1 MKYFS
6 PLFPF
11 ILGWL
16 LISLS
21 NNFTVIALVNGC
33 LQLLLFAL
41 VVCLP
46 TWKTGRMSYV
56 DIGWPWGL
64 TVIGI
69 VTWLLSDGDP
79 WRVALISIAYI
90 FAGSRMGLG
99 AIKLLTSGHLA
110 QELPRYEYQKRRW
123 QKAGKANVPLA
134 MQIEAILQGLANA
147 SYLSFPAFVIAANPN
162 PDISIFEIIGIILW
176 LASFAFESVADTQK
190 IKFLRMMKASGQ
202 RNQVCNV
209 GLWKYS
215 RHPNYFAEWMVW
227 NALVI
232 ASIPSWL
239 ALINTE
245 SLPMFIFI
253 GLGLLFASRA
263 MYVTLVTYTGAVPS
277 EYYSVQKRPAYKDYQ
292 QTTNMFFPGPK
303 KQLIRNKKSPTNL
316 LGKNL

>member
-1 MKYFS
+1 MKYIS

-21 NNFTVIALVNGC
+21 DNFSTIGLVNGC

-64 TVIGI
+64 TGIGI
-69 VTWLLSDGDP
+69 VTWSLSGGDP

-99 AIKLLTSGHLA
+99 AIKLLTSGHLN

-123 QKAGKANVPLA
+123 QKAGKTNVPLA

-147 SYLSFPAFVIAANPN
+147 SYLAFPAFVIAANPS
-162 PDISIFEIIGIILW
+162 PSISIFEIIGIILW
-176 LASFAFESVADTQK
+176 LASFIFESVADAQK
-190 IKFLRMMKASGQ
+190 LTFLRMMKTSGQ

-227 NALVI
+227 NALII

-239 ALINTE
+239 TLLNTE
-245 SLPMFIFI
+245 SMPMFVFI
-253 GLGLLFASRA
+253 GLGLLFASRT

-277 EYYSVQKRPAYKDYQ
+277 EYYSVQKRPAYKGYQ
-292 QTTNMFFPGPK
+292 QTTNMFFPGPQK
-303 KQLIRNKKSPTNL
+303 TN
-316 LGKNL
+316 N